1 MAGIKLNLLG
11 GFEATLDEVAPFV
24 FDSDK
29 DRALF
34 IYLVAS
40 PNYPIRRGSLAGLF
54 WPEHPEVAAR
64 HSLCQ
69 AIYSLRKQFHNHFG
83 ADPFEVTPQTLL
95 FRLEDPSGVDFYVFD
110 QLIQGFIQHWSD
122 PDLTSKACLEK
133 LEQACAIYRGD
144 FCAGLSLKECDTFEE
159 WLCLQREV
167 YHLKFMRVLEMLIEG
182 LCLVGDLEN
191 ALFYAYKKVF
201 QDPYNESSQRQVIL
215 LLTQLGQ
222 RKQAIEHF
230 ENYQRVLTL
239 ELHTSPSNEMIIFC
253 QELLSIQKPTGFPEC
268 GAGEK

>member
-11 GFEATLDEVAPFV
+11 CFEATLDEGAPMF

-29 DRALF
+29 DRGLL

-40 PNYPIRRGSLAGLF
+40 ANHPIRRGSLTGLL
-54 WPEHPEVAAR
+54 WPEHSEEAAR

-69 AIYSLRKQFHNHFG
+69 AIYSLRKQFRSCL
-83 ADPFEVTPQTLL
+83 APDPIEVTTQTVL
-95 FRLEDPSGVDFYVFD
+95 FRVYDASGVDFFVFD
-110 QLIQGFIQHWSD
+110 QLIQGYIQHWAD
-122 PDLTSKACLEK
+122 PDLTSRACLGK

-144 FCAGLSLKECDTFEE
+144 FCAGLTLRECDIFEE

-167 YHLKFMRVLEMLIEG
+167 YTLKFMRVLDMLVEG
-182 LCLVGDLEN
+182 LGLAGDLEN

-201 QDPYNESSQRQVIL
+201 QDPYNESSQRKLIL
-215 LLTQLGQ
+215 LLTRLGQ

-230 ENYQRVLTL
+230 ENYHRMVTS
-239 ELHTSPSNEMIIFC
+239 ELHTSPSKEMINFC
-253 QELLSIQKPTGFPEC
+253 GELLSIQKTNSHQDS
-268 GAGEK
+268 GAVE